1 MPTKLIFSGGKMS
14 GTIKI
19 YVDDENW
26 IFDEDISI
34 RLVKCGRE
42 RCLSDKKEES
52 GNRTYCSLHF
62 VLRGE
67 GYLLVGKEKIKI
79 EKGYVFLIRPDED
92 IIYYPDRN
100 NPWEFIWADFVGEN
114 LDTVFTKCGL
124 EKNRHYIK
132 TKTQKLGEWFE
143 QMLDAHFERGRLFE
157 STVILVRILSRLI
170 EENSDNFSKNINR
183 IAREALIFINNN
195 YRIEISLD
203 VIAKSVGAS
212 PNYLVNLFSSEIG
225 FTPIKYLMMY
235 RIANSCDLLRENK
248 YSIKQISNKVGYKDQ
263 LYFSRCF
270 SEIKGVPPRDYT
282 EKCINDD
289 PWEFVKTL
297 NIDFDDRKMKI
308 HTGKEKT
315 NEH

>member
-1 MPTKLIFSGGKMS
+1 MP
-14 GTIKI
+14 GTIKM

-26 IFDEDISI
+26 NFDEDISV

-67 GYLLVGKEKIKI
+67 GYLLVDKKKIKI
-79 EKGYVFLIRPDED
+79 EKGCVFLIRANED

-100 NPWEFIWADFVGEN
+100 NPWSFIWADFVGDHLE
-114 LDTVFTKCGL
+114 TVFTGCGL
-124 EKNRHYIK
+124 GKDTHYLK
-132 TKTQKLGEWFE
+132 PKTQKVGEWFE
-143 QMLDAHFERGRLFE
+143 QMVEAHFERGLLFE
-157 STVILVRILSRLI
+157 STVVLIRILFRLI
-170 EENSDNFSKNINR
+170 EENSDDFARSING

-203 VIAKSVGAS
+203 VIAKSVGVS

-225 FTPIKYLMMY
+225 YTPIKYLMMF
-235 RIANSCDLLRENK
+235 RIANACDLLRENK
-248 YSIKQISNKVGYKDQ
+248 YSIKEISNKVGYKDQ

-282 EKCINDD
+282 EKCAKDD
-289 PWEFVKTL
+289 PWEFIKASNL
-297 NIDFDDRKMKI
+297 DFDDRK
-308 HTGKEKT
+308 GKQHNADRT
-315 NEH
+315 DRT